1 LNADRDMSLL
11 PREHGAYGQLAF
23 PVVSSLALAGVSPS
37 SVLIAGAVVALFV
50 AHEPLLVLLG
60 RRGTLARRKQGR
72 TAIVWLAAAGALGL
86 VLGLASFALAPA
98 NAKWWFGLPLAA
110 GTVLAAVIAAD
121 QEKTSGG
128 EVCAALTF
136 SFVAAP
142 MCVAGGAD
150 STIALSVAVVFAAT
164 FVTSTLAVRGIILD
178 VRAGGDPRAA
188 RTARLAAVMLAC
200 VAIAGLLLAAVSAI
214 LPWVALAAAV
224 PGLLTATWLALRP
237 PQSSR
242 LRDVGWVIIA
252 ASASIPVIFLVFVT
266 G

>member
-1 LNADRDMSLL
+1 MSLL

-50 AHEPLLVLLG
+50 AHEPTACAVGPSWNARAARTRAHRHRLACG
-60 RRGTLARRKQGR
+60 RRRAGPGAWPCV
-72 TAIVWLAAAGALGL
+72 ICAGAGEREMVVWTAASGRHCAGRRHRGRSGKDFWRRGVCRADVL
-86 VLGLASFALAPA
+86 VPSRRRCALRPAPTPR
-98 NAKWWFGLPLAA
+98 LLCRSRSSSPRPSSHRHLR
-110 GTVLAAVIAAD
+110 
-121 QEKTSGG
+121 
-128 EVCAALTF
+128 
-136 SFVAAP
+136 
-142 MCVAGGAD
+142 CVG
-150 STIALSVAVVFAAT
+150 SS
-164 FVTSTLAVRGIILD
+164 LD

-188 RTARLAAVMLAC
+188 RTARLAALMLAC

>member
-1 LNADRDMSLL
+1 M
-11 PREHGAYGQLAF
+11 
-23 PVVSSLALAGVSPS
+23 
-37 SVLIAGAVVALFV
+37 
-50 AHEPLLVLLG
+50 
-60 RRGTLARRKQGR
+60 
-72 TAIVWLAAAGALGL
+72 
-86 VLGLASFALAPA
+86 
-98 NAKWWFGLPLAA
+98 
-110 GTVLAAVIAAD
+110 
-121 QEKTSGG
+121 
-128 EVCAALTF
+128 CAALTF

-142 MCVAGGAD
+142 MCVAAGAD

-188 RTARLAAVMLAC
+188 RTARLAALMLAC